1 MTTTKTKP
9 TLDIVREVIDI
20 IEQCEA
26 DGMAMLTSMEVE
38 IYLKDNYGYS
48 KGDALTLLEGVHLI
62 QELGL
67 MWLT

>member
-1 MTTTKTKP
+1 MTTTIATSK
-9 TLDIVREVIDI
+9 LDIVHEVIEI

-48 KGDALTLLEGVHLI
+48 KSDALTLLEGVYLI
-62 QELGL
+62 QELDL
-67 MWLT
+67 L

>member
-1 MTTTKTKP
+1 MTTTKIKP

-26 DGMAMLTSMEVE
+26 DGMGMLTSMEVE

-48 KGDALTLLEGVHLI
+48 KSDALTLLEGGYLI
-62 QELGL
+62 QELDL
-67 MWLT
+67 L